1 MEGVRNMLA
10 DEIWF
15 YIGERVDNDNI
26 LPDEDE
32 IYTRFQKSFDIHGA
46 NPDVI
51 EKTVQSY
58 VSVSELTG
66 VEIRWEGE
74 LHEVSHRRTLQEP
87 EIPSKTA

>member
-1 MEGVRNMLA
+1 MLD
-10 DEIWF
+10 DEIFF
-15 YIGERVDNDNI
+15 YIGSRVDNDNI
-26 LPDEDE
+26 LPSDDE
-32 IYTRFQKSFDIHGA
+32 IYTQFQKSFEIHGA

-51 EKTVQSY
+51 AETVQSY

-74 LHEVSHRRTLQEP
+74 LHGVGHRRTLPEP